1 MKAYGSCVYIVY
13 RLKTGDVIASL
24 VAAKTKVAPIAYQT
38 ITKFERSTSL
48 ILTRLISN
56 VKEAIQSNIK
66 IQDIISLSDSQI
78 VLFWIL

>member
-13 RLKTGDVIASL
+13 RLKSGDVFVSL